1 MAVSQKEFIAWFEE
15 LYEKDAIYLWGANGE
30 TITKELVDK
39 LYGWYGSSTYN
50 RTYYNS
56 KLAEGKGK
64 IGADC
69 SGAFLKLSG
78 VDRTASGYYST
89 CKKKGLIASLP
100 TDMVCLV
107 FNKNLTHIGAYLGN
121 GYTIEMKNSQVN
133 VHKEKLKRSRWY
145 YYGIPSFVDYSVP
158 LEKIE
163 TSISSCD
170 KIVSNYQKW
179 LNDNLG
185 GKNIAVDGA
194 YGPDTKRQTV
204 RMIQTIF
211 NKYYGKNIE
220 VDGAYGP
227 DTKEACPK
235 WSVLKAN
242 AEAFALIT
250 YIIHVYLY
258 AVAKYDMQ
266 GIVNSTKVSTVYSDN
281 TKSYVAKYQSNTRG
295 LVVDGWGGSATLYQ
309 MFK

>member
-1 MAVSQKEFIAWFEE
+1 MAVSQKEFIEWFEE
-15 LYEKDAIYLWGANGE
+15 LYAKGAIYLWGANGE
-30 TITKELVDK
+30 TITKELCDK
-39 LYGWYGSSTYN
+39 LYNWYGSSTYN

-78 VDRTASGYYST
+78 TDRTASGYYNN

-179 LNDNLG
+179 LNDNLD
-185 GKNIAVDGA
+185 GKNISVDGA
-194 YGPDTKRQTV
+194 YGPDTR
-204 RMIQTIF
+204 
-211 NKYYGKNIE
+211 G
-220 VDGAYGP
+220 
-227 DTKEACPK
+227 ACPK

-242 AEAFALIT
+242 AEAFSLIT

-258 AVAKYDMQ
+258 AVAKYDMK

-295 LVVDGWGGSATLYQ
+295 LVVDGWAGSATLYQ